1 MVTKAHVCWRSH
13 SHETHTERKREW
25 EKKKFHWICHW
36 LMNFGKE
43 FKMKFTQIRTNF
55 YRHITLYACSCV
67 DVCLSISTK
76 LMIQLKWMDGWLA
89 DWLTGS
95 CDISSFD
102 IRIPMI
108 FRISIAPDADAAP
121 ATTTHI
127 RALTQWVPFVNY
139 QRTSKT
145 EMFTHG
151 LNEKKNKINWD
162 KLTKVF
168 DEVSLSQKIFPK
180 DFHISAISLWYEFM
194 ELWRRKK
201 TNELTNEN

>member
-89 DWLTGS
+89 DWLTDWLLWHIFDWHPHSDDFSHFNCSWCWCCS
-95 CDISSFD
+95 CHNNTHKSLNTVSSV
-102 IRIPMI
+102 REL
-108 FRISIAPDADAAP
+108 P
-121 ATTTHI
+121 ANKQKWNVYTWI
-127 RALTQWVPFVNY
+127 EW
-139 QRTSKT
+139 
-145 EMFTHG
+145 
-151 LNEKKNKINWD
+151 EKK
-162 KLTKVF
+162 
-168 DEVSLSQKIFPK
+168 
-180 DFHISAISLWYEFM
+180 
-194 ELWRRKK
+194 
-201 TNELTNEN
+201 